1 MTDPQRSSQSAQT
14 LSRSELFLGFLK
26 IGLLG
31 FGGVAPWARHMIV
44 EERKWLTDKDYAAI
58 IGVGTILPGPN
69 TVNAAV
75 MIGDRYQGPLGAIL
89 CLVALMAA
97 PIVILIGVATIYAQ
111 FIAAPHVGAAVGGA
125 SSAAAGLIIGAALKM
140 ARKLPW
146 ATTTALFGFCAFIA
160 VAFLRWPLF
169 LVVCVVAPLSLIGAI
184 LERRR

>member
-1 MTDPQRSSQSAQT
+1 MIESPTSPQSAEA
-14 LSRSELFLGFLK
+14 LSRSELFSGFLK

-31 FGGVAPWARHMIV
+31 FGGVAPWARHIIV

-75 MIGDRYQGPLGAIL
+75 MIGDRYQGPIGALL

-97 PIVILIGVATIYAQ
+97 PIAILIGVATIYAKVV
-111 FIAAPHVGAAVGGA
+111 AAPPVAAAIGGA
-125 SSAAAGLIIGAALKM
+125 SAAAAGLIIGAALKM
-140 ARKLPW
+140 ARKLPL
-146 ATTTALFGFCAFIA
+146 ATTTAFFGLCAFLA
-160 VAFLRWPLF
+160 VGFLQWPLVP
-169 LVVCVVAPLSLIGAI
+169 VVCALAPLSLIGAI